1 MDLWCRLKP
10 LTSFYSSPK
19 SHSEAGFQKH
29 FTHYIKELQSQ
40 SPTDIYN
47 SSYDLY
53 FFIPM
58 LALIGKLSLLRH
70 VGCMFSDTP
79 DQESLDYVIYT
90 HTALKQIYN
99 IVQESLQA

>member
-1 MDLWCRLKP
+1 
-10 LTSFYSSPK
+10 
-19 SHSEAGFQKH
+19 
-29 FTHYIKELQSQ
+29 
-40 SPTDIYN
+40 
-47 SSYDLY
+47 
-53 FFIPM
+53 M